1 MDFCDCGALLVPDKQ
16 SDGKIIMKCPS
27 CGAIINPEA
36 NSKAFEFKQ
45 SIRHSEMEK
54 TVIIE
59 DENQVETMPTVAA
72 QCEKCGHNEAVY
84 WQLQTRS
91 ADEATTTF
99 YRCKNCKFTWRDY
112 G

>member
-16 SDGKIIMKCPS
+16 PNGKIIMKCPS
-27 CGAIINPEA
+27 CGNQLDPES
-36 NSKAFEFKQ
+36 NIKAFEFKQ
-45 SIRHSEMEK
+45 SIHHSDLEK

-59 DENQVETMPTVAA
+59 DENQVETMPSVTA
-72 QCEKCGHNEAVY
+72 QCEKCGHNKAFY

-91 ADEATTTF
+91 ADEASTTF
-99 YRCKNCKFTWRDY
+99 YRCKKCKFTWRDY